1 MLRFESGRLMD
12 VSAEYQPHYDR
23 QIAQVRAQLDPHALS
38 AFKQTDGK
46 LALGSVPGA
55 DLVRLRKTKVK
66 VLEIAWD
73 YLYSGRQ
80 QQAWDELDSAW
91 PAADVTR
98 VKAAIL
104 ASRAKGIDAC
114 VAAVSPKTSPGLWE
128 KHPYIYETL
137 KPSKSNRDDG
147 AQGMPMGRGAMPTGG
162 DNDDTI
168 AQTEADIPPRY
179 ILMWGPPPSGAEQSV
194 ANTQQHMVF
203 ILDETGKVRSAKM
216 NGSPDDPALL
226 DAAKDWKFIPAFR
239 NGKPV
244 ACIYR
249 MNVSPFL

>member
-1 MLRFESGRLMD
+1 
-12 VSAEYQPHYDR
+12 
-23 QIAQVRAQLDPHALS
+23 
-38 AFKQTDGK
+38 
-46 LALGSVPGA
+46 
-55 DLVRLRKTKVK
+55 
-66 VLEIAWD
+66 
-73 YLYSGRQ
+73 
-80 QQAWDELDSAW
+80 
-91 PAADVTR
+91 

-104 ASRAKGIDAC
+104 AARAKGIDAQ
-114 VAAVSPKTSPGLWE
+114 VAAIAPKTSSGFLR
-128 KHPYIYETL
+128 KHPYIYETV
-137 KPSKSNRDDG
+137 KTTTSRGDG
-147 AQGMPMGRGAMPTGG
+147 DESMFPGMPPVSANSGQ
-162 DNDDTI
+162 DDAP
-168 AQTEADIPPRY
+168 AQTEVTTLPRY
-179 ILMWGPPPSGAEQSV
+179 ILMWGPPRSGAEQSV